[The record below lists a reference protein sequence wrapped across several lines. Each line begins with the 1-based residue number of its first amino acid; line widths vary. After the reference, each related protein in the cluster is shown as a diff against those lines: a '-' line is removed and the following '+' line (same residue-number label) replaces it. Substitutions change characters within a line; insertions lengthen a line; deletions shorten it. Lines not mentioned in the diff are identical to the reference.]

1 MYKHD
6 SKVSLI
12 PSTSQKILKKSRNRI
27 YGKKK
32 SHDEIANEI
41 VKLALQGTEP
51 GKIGEIVG
59 KERST
64 IWRYLDEAAKLGLVQ
79 KTSTGRIKVAKLTQN
94 SIRYEVVERNK
105 FVQKYDV
112 VQRWEDDM
120 RTRNGGKPLSTWGE
134 LISKLKTICDTL
146 NISP

>member
-112 VQRWEDDM
+112 VQ
-120 RTRNGGKPLSTWGE
+120 S
-134 LISKLKTICDTL
+134 
-146 NISP
+146 